1 LKDEAKMEKEIKNR
15 KSVSAAWKSL
25 ATVFETDRQFFEK
38 TLFMEGFDISSNI
51 FAVTGD
57 YITLIDPG
65 NDYTAFM
72 SLFDRGFKPTDVKKI
87 VLTHGHFEHVMGTFE
102 LLGYPSI
109 VNNGEIEIIFH
120 ETGPVS
126 FREAADEYKCAIKYT
141 EVGGGETLNLSGF
154 DFEVIHTPGHTMDSI
169 CLYHPETRS
178 LFTGDTVLP
187 YAVSSPDPAGGGKI
201 EYHLFTL
208 RRLLSMDIDTVMPGH
223 GSPVVSDGKMVIEGA
238 LTGVIRRMVGLET
251 SWLEGA
257 AKLAGKGYLEEAVF
271 CCKKELE
278 VDNENVGA
286 LELLGSSLND
296 LGRFKEAIDVFDKI
310 GKFNKNNIYA
320 TVGKGY
326 ALMGLTRYEDSLK
339 YFDDAL
345 KINSNIKAASIYKG
359 MALYLSG
366 RIDEAMDI
374 EDFQTEF
381 VEKFKDWVDM
391 KGQPSKPSDKLE
403 GS

>member
-1 LKDEAKMEKEIKNR
+1 MENEMRNNRHDESPWR
-15 KSVSAAWKSL
+15 SL
-25 ATVFETDRQFFEK
+25 ETIFETRSPFLEK
-38 TLFMEGFDISSNI
+38 TLFMEGFDISSNVYVI
-51 FAVTGD
+51 AGD
-57 YITLIDPG
+57 YLTIIDPG
-65 NDYTAFM
+65 NDYTVFM
-72 SLFDRGFKPTDVKKI
+72 ALFDRGFKPTDIKKI
-87 VLTHGHFEHVMGTFE
+87 VFTHGHFEHVMGTFE

-109 VNNGEIEIIFH
+109 VKNGEIEIIFH
-120 ETGPVS
+120 ESGPVS
-126 FREAADEYKCAIKYT
+126 FREAADEYRSAVKYT

-154 DFEVIHTPGHTMDSI
+154 ELEVIHTPGHTMDSI
-169 CLYHPETRS
+169 CLYHAETRS

-208 RRLLSMDIDTVMPGH
+208 KSLSAMNIDNVLPGH
-223 GSPVVSDGKMVIEGA
+223 GIPIQSEGKKVIEGA

-278 VDNENVGA
+278 VDCENVGA
-286 LELLGSSLND
+286 LELLGASLND
-296 LGRFKEAIDVFDKI
+296 LGRFREAIDVFDKVR
-310 GKFNKNNIYA
+310 KFHKNNIYA
-320 TVGKGY
+320 TIGKGY

-345 KINSNIKAASIYKG
+345 KINPKIKATSIYKG
-359 MALYLSG
+359 MALYLTG
-366 RIDEAMDI
+366 RVDEAMDI

-381 VEKFKDWVDM
+381 VGKLKDWVDA
-391 KGQPSKPSDKLE
+391 KGQPANPSDKP
-403 GS
+403 

>member
-1 LKDEAKMEKEIKNR
+1 MEKEMKNNR
-15 KSVSAAWKSL
+15 HDNEAWKSL
-25 ATVFETDRQFFEK
+25 AQVFEAKNMFFEK
-38 TLFMEGFDISSNI
+38 TLFMEGYDISSNI
-51 FAVTGD
+51 FAITGD

-72 SLFDRGFKPTDVKKI
+72 ALFARGFKPTDIKKI
-87 VLTHGHFEHVMGTFE
+87 VFTHGHFEHVMGIFE
-102 LLGYPSI
+102 LFGYPSI
-109 VNNGEIEIIFH
+109 VKNGEIEIIFH
-120 ETGPVS
+120 ETGPAS
-126 FREAADEYKCAIKYT
+126 FREAAGEYKCALKYT
-141 EVGGGETLNLSGF
+141 EVGGGETFNLSGF
-154 DFEVIHTPGHTMDSI
+154 QLEVIHTPGHTMDSI
-169 CLYHPETRS
+169 CLYHHPTRS

-187 YAVSSPDPAGGGKI
+187 YAISSPDPAGGGKI

-208 RRLLSMDIDTVMPGH
+208 RRLLSMDIDTVLPGH
-223 GSPVVSDGKMVIEGA
+223 GSPVTTDGKKVIEGA

-278 VDNENVGA
+278 VDKENVGA

-296 LGRFKEAIDVFDKI
+296 LGRFQEAIEVFDKI
-310 GKFNKNNIYA
+310 GTFQKNNIYA

-326 ALMGLTRYEDSLK
+326 ALMGLERYEESLR

-345 KINSNIKAASIYKG
+345 KTNPKIKAASIYKG
-359 MALYLSG
+359 MALYLTG

-374 EDFQTEF
+374 EEFQTEF
-381 VEKFKDWVDM
+381 VEKFKNWVSE
-391 KGQPSKPSDKLE
+391 KGKPSNPSDKP
-403 GS
+403 